1 MRLLAQPRRAVCG
14 LTMVELSVVLVV
26 LLVAVSIYS
35 NTLAATAR
43 QRVMQRESALA
54 AEGARTQIE
63 RMLNTPFGE
72 RYALFNADPSDDP
85 AGAGSAP
92 GARFAVP
99 GLPTVPGTL
108 GGMAGTVRFP
118 ALNVGSA
125 DAPVWELREDV
136 VDAALSMP
144 RDLDSDFRVDALDHA
159 DEYTRLPV
167 EVLVEWQGRIGRQRY
182 RLISLMVELRR

>member
-1 MRLLAQPRRAVCG
+1 MRLLAQPRRAVRG

-54 AEGARTQIE
+54 AEAARTQIE
-63 RMLNTPFGE
+63 RMLNTPFRE
-72 RYALFNADPSDDP
+72 RYALFNSDAADDP

-92 GARFAVP
+92 GARFAVA
-99 GLPTVPGTL
+99 GLPSVPGSP

-118 ALNVGSA
+118 ELNVGSSI
-125 DAPVWELREDV
+125 APVWELREDV

-144 RDLDSDFRVDALDHA
+144 RDLDSNFRLDALDHA
-159 DEYTRLPV
+159 DDYTRLPV
-167 EVLVEWQGRIGRQRY
+167 EVTVEWQGRIGRQRY
-182 RLISLMVELRR
+182 RLISLMVEIRR